1 MIKKK
6 FNQYCMINAVMN
18 INKIIIK
25 NVNLLSDVNKFFKEF
40 INMIIIFLID
50 LFSKYNQIMLIKIYQ
65 DLTVFITFL
74 RLLQQII
81 LS

>member
-1 MIKKK
+1 
-6 FNQYCMINAVMN
+6 MINAVMN

-74 RLLQQII
+74 RLLQQIM

>member
-1 MIKKK
+1 
-6 FNQYCMINAVMN
+6 MINAVMN